1 MGTEIERKFLV
12 VNDRWRQRVVSKER
26 LKQGYLANQGKSS
39 IRVRMGRSQAFLNIK
54 QAVIG
59 VQRAEFEYPVPR
71 ADAEFMLAELTEG
84 PLIDKTRYKVREG
97 ELLWELD
104 VFYGDNQGLVV
115 AEIELEAPDQSFA
128 LPDWVG
134 DEVSD
139 DPRYYNHN
147 LIAKP
152 YSQW

>member
-1 MGTEIERKFLV
+1 VGTEIERKFLV
-12 VNDRWRQRVVSKER
+12 VNDRWRQRIVSKER
-26 LKQGYLANQGKSS
+26 LKQGYLANQGKAS

-59 VQRAEFEYPVPR
+59 VQRAEFEYPLPR
-71 ADAEFMLAELTEG
+71 DDAEFMLAELTQG

-115 AEIELEAPDQSFA
+115 AEIELDAPDQPLV
-128 LPDWVG
+128 LPDWAG
-134 DEVSD
+134 EEVSE

-147 LIAKP
+147 LVSKP

>member
-12 VNDRWRQRVVSKER
+12 VNDRWRERVVSKER

-39 IRVRMGRSQAFLNIK
+39 IRVRMGRNQAFLNIK

-59 VQRAEFEYPVPR
+59 VQRAEFEYPVPPED
-71 ADAEFMLAELTEG
+71 ADFMLRELIDG

-97 ELLWELD
+97 EMLWELD

-115 AEIELEAPDQSFA
+115 AEIELQSPQQKFE
-128 LPDWVG
+128 LPDWAG

-147 LIAKP
+147 LIANP
-152 YSQW
+152 YRQW